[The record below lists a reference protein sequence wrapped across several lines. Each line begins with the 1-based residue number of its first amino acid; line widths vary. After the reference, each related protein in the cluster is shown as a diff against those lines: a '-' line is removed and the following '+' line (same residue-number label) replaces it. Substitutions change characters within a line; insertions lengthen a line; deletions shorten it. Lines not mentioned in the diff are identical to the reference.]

1 LLPVFGLVLEFKL
14 SQENAINP
22 PVPPL
27 APARIPSADAE
38 PPGEIQLELCV
49 LELLWAI
56 LCFFAKAMLSDVA
69 DANVPTIIAVANT
82 TANIAIDVC
91 FFVTDIVMFK
101 MILELYNIT
110 TSSLNTSI

>member
-1 LLPVFGLVLEFKL
+1 MDPCWGLVLALKL
-14 SQENAINP
+14 LHETKGDP

-27 APARIPSADAE
+27 ANPARKPNPDAE
-38 PPGEIQLELCV
+38 PPGELQSELCV

-91 FFVTDIVMFK
+91 FFVTVIIIFK
-101 MILELYNIT
+101 MILELYNM
-110 TSSLNTSI
+110 